1 MKTLSEAS
9 KNVAPQ
15 GEPDRNWNNIAT
27 AFGRGG
33 IQTYGDCFNILGDG
47 VFGHSGEFFIEIF
60 PSIILLL

>member
-1 MKTLSEAS
+1 VKTLSEAS

-27 AFGRGG
+27 TFGRGG
-33 IQTYGDCFNILGDG
+33 FQTYGDCFNILGDG
-47 VFGHSGEFFIEIF
+47 VFEHSAEFFIEIF